1 MSDDKG
7 QPIPV
12 IFKKKEEND
21 DKRAI
26 DVNVHHKKIDRRVF
40 TQEQIG
46 IDKIAQ
52 DSDASFY
59 ITGKT
64 TKIGFLNFLQLIS
77 KHDMGQVEM
86 KENEEVVVS
95 SDLVMKIATAE
106 VVDSD
111 EEDMKFIDA
120 MAIGIFISGFFLS
133 AFALISNSIADIN
146 TFAWILLVVSLLF
159 LGHYTYRGSKSGE
172 LQRYMRVA
180 MKSLSKK

>member
-1 MSDDKG
+1 MPEDKG

-12 IFKKKEEND
+12 IFKKKD
-21 DKRAI
+21 DKVQSPAI

-64 TKIGFLNFLQLIS
+64 TKIGFLNFLQLVS
-77 KHDMGQVEM
+77 KHDMGQVQM
-86 KENEEVVVS
+86 KENEEIVLS
-95 SDLVMKIATAE
+95 SDLVMRIATAD

-111 EEDMKFIDA
+111 EDDMRFIDA
-120 MAIGIFISGFFLS
+120 MAIGIFIAGFFLS
-133 AFALISNSIADIN
+133 CFALLSNNIADIN
-146 TFAWILLVVSLLF
+146 TFAWILLTVSLLF
-159 LGHYTYRGSKSGE
+159 LGHYTHRGSKSGE
-172 LQRYMRVA
+172 LQRYFRVA
-180 MKSLSKK
+180 VKSLSKK